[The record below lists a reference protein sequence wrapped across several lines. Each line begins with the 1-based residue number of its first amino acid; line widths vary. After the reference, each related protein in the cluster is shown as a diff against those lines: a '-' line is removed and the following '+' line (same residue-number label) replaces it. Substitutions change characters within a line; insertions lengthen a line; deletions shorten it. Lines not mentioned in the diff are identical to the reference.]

1 MLNYAKQPY
10 NHTSSHYLFFSPAM
24 GLIQRIVRNEAVQ
37 SDPPEIYNARV
48 LLISLAVG
56 GHFAEQTGT
65 RARSLIALRR
75 RVEAH
80 FFSAWIWEL
89 LVESL
94 LWRLS
99 RGNSWKPLCT
109 ASVQC

>member
-56 GHFAEQTGT
+56 GHFA
-65 RARSLIALRR
+65 
-75 RVEAH
+75 
-80 FFSAWIWEL
+80 
-89 LVESL
+89 
-94 LWRLS
+94 
-99 RGNSWKPLCT
+99 K
-109 ASVQC
+109 

>member
-1 MLNYAKQPY
+1 
-10 NHTSSHYLFFSPAM
+10 M

-56 GHFAEQTGT
+56 GHYAEQTGT
-65 RARSLIALRR
+65 RVRSLTALRR
-75 RVEAH
+75 RVEVH
-80 FFSAWIWEL
+80 SFLAWTWEL
-89 LVESL
+89 LVAFL

-99 RGNSWKPLCT
+99 RGKSWKPVCT
-109 ASVQC
+109 VLRLVRDLIQ